1 MFLSVNEKKG
11 YFFGPFFSPFSVRAL
26 GCVSIIMNYLNV
38 LERSMTLFSPL
49 KTGLDAPR
57 PLRGEPSRVACGA
70 GGQSGTTENGLQQ
83 GARTFSLNSDA

>member
-1 MFLSVNEKKG
+1 MKKIYIFAVFSRFLVG
-11 YFFGPFFSPFSVRAL
+11 AL

-57 PLRGEPSRVACGA
+57 PLRGKRSRVACGA
-70 GGQSGTTENGLQQ
+70 GDQSVTKENGFQ
-83 GARTFSLNSDA
+83 